1 MVKETNDEGKEEV
14 VYKIDI
20 GANRYD
26 LLCLE
31 GIVRALLV
39 FQVEHGSNIT
49 ACTREI
55 LLCNILYWYFDF
67 SMVDGFKLAL
77 AIILSTNHRYTSQK

>member
-1 MVKETNDEGKEEV
+1 LPQVVEEEGKGI

-31 GIVRALLV
+31 GLARALLV
-39 FQVEHGSNIT
+39 FTE
-49 ACTREI
+49 
-55 LLCNILYWYFDF
+55 
-67 SMVDGFKLAL
+67 K
-77 AIILSTNHRYTSQK
+77 